1 MRIYSNKSMKNP
13 ARRGFTLVE
22 ILAVLVIIGIASAIV
37 IPQLATR
44 DDLRAAAAARI
55 LVADLIY
62 AQNMAIS
69 QQRPI
74 YVRFDKANNKYSLLS
89 VASSGGDTLM
99 KHPMTQVNY
108 IQQFGSATKGLEAV
122 SIDSVDFDGVDVAI
136 VDQFTVAFDEMGAPF
151 AFSYATNSMSDLK
164 NGVVAIKA
172 GSFTTTITIQPYT
185 GELTVQ

>member
-1 MRIYSNKSMKNP
+1 MKPRRPRASKGYRPWRGTRGSILSPAQRCGAAASIAAEALSMRIYSNKSMKNP

-89 VASSGGDTLM
+89 VANSG
-99 KHPMTQVNY
+99 
-108 IQQFGSATKGLEAV
+108 
-122 SIDSVDFDGVDVAI
+122 
-136 VDQFTVAFDEMGAPF
+136 
-151 AFSYATNSMSDLK
+151 
-164 NGVVAIKA
+164 
-172 GSFTTTITIQPYT
+172 
-185 GELTVQ
+185 